1 VTKNHANFKRGF
13 SVIILVCLSA
23 NRLGLVLLGGWYSLL
38 GEKGGDTM
46 KKLTDLLI
54 VVISTIAAIT
64 NLVTQLIQFIK
75 LFR

>member
-1 VTKNHANFKRGF
+1 MKWAFTA
-13 SVIILVCLSA
+13 IILVCLSA
-23 NRLGLVLLGGWYSLL
+23 NRLGLVLWGGWYSLL

-64 NLVTQLIQFIK
+64 NLITQLIQFIK
-75 LFR
+75 LFK